1 MTPEFVQ
8 LLVLYGIV
16 HHTFYPMKLWTLEY
30 VTHNFFVPK
39 NGKSTKRFFFFNF
52 RESEKELRDQY
63 EKQSGQ
69 LNHLTAEIDT
79 AKMEISRQ
87 KDVIIRQQ
95 REMEDLRVKLANS
108 MEQIEVRHK
117 SREPSFQVK
126 YFF

>member
-1 MTPEFVQ
+1 MEKVQNCFV
-8 LLVLYGIV
+8 L
-16 HHTFYPMKLWTLEY
+16 
-30 VTHNFFVPK
+30 
-39 NGKSTKRFFFFNF
+39 FNF

-63 EKQSGQ
+63 EKQSGK
-69 LNHLTAEIDT
+69 LNHLTAEIDI

-126 YFF
+126 YFL

>member
-1 MTPEFVQ
+1 MKKVQNCFV
-8 LLVLYGIV
+8 L
-16 HHTFYPMKLWTLEY
+16 
-30 VTHNFFVPK
+30 
-39 NGKSTKRFFFFNF
+39 FFFNF

-108 MEQIEVRHK
+108 MEQIEVHHK